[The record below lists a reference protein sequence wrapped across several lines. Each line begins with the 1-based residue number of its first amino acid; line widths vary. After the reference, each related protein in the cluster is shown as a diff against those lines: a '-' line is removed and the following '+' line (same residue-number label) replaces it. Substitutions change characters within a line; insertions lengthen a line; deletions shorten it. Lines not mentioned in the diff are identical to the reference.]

1 MSVPA
6 RETVWG
12 SGIGPTLCQSLLCHH
27 LGRGLLLCASGDGD
41 TSLPRGGVGK
51 FKQTAHVKEDGWSQ
65 TQRSFSSCLPSF
77 FPSQLSGLLGDP
89 HATMLR
95 QSPASRRGSGVS
107 AAFLPPSVLATC
119 AQRPGCAG
127 PRGRLFRAA
136 CPARSAAPL
145 LTQDRCSV

>member
-1 MSVPA
+1 MCLHERQFGALESDPPCVSPSSAIIWAGACFSVQV
-6 RETVWG
+6 ETE
-12 SGIGPTLCQSLLCHH
+12 IPPY
-27 LGRGLLLCASGDGD
+27 R
-41 TSLPRGGVGK
+41 GVGK